1 MKTKT
6 KKLTMKDLDVIWSK
20 LIHKKYDNKCAICG
34 ATPCQAHHI
43 FSRTYRSTRWDIDNG
58 IALCYRHHF
67 HFAHSKFEEFR
78 DWVIQEIG
86 EELYMQ
92 VKERSRQIL
101 KESIEDS
108 LERLKSIEI

>member
-1 MKTKT
+1 MKT
-6 KKLTMKDLDVIWSK
+6 KKLTMKDLDKIWSK
-20 LIHKKYDNKCAICG
+20 LIHEKYYNKCAICG

-43 FSRTYRSTRWDIDNG
+43 FSRTYRSTRWDLDNG

-86 EELYMQ
+86 EELYNKIKDQ
-92 VKERSRQIL
+92 SKLIL
-101 KESIEDS
+101 KEPLEES
-108 LERLKSIEI
+108 LERLKSLDP